1 MSHAWET
8 LRLAVHKLAQ
18 SGSRRER
25 LAEAFTKYLHALRP
39 KDLPLEVRKDF
50 AKLKEDIH
58 INRAYNSPDKATD
71 KFESI
76 DDTDVGL
83 MIDSIIDIYDAV
95 TRYQPI
101 LVPTPTPNPTPAS
114 TSKSTST
121 SASI

>member
-25 LAEAFTKYLHALRP
+25 LAEAFTKYLHGLRP

-58 INRAYNSPDKATD
+58 INGGYKALDKVTD

-76 DDTDVGL
+76 DDANVGL

-101 LVPTPTPNPTPAS
+101 LA
-114 TSKSTST
+114 STST
-121 SASI
+121 SASMHQ